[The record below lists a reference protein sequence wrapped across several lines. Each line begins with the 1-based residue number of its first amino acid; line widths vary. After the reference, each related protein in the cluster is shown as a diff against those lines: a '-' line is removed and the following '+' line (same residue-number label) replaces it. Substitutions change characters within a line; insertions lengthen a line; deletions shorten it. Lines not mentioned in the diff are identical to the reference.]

1 MSFTRFDITNDIIQ
15 QEAQTLITST
25 WTGNRNDMDS
35 HHTASS
41 QATFTT
47 ATSSGQFFI
56 EVYNEH
62 TSSANSE
69 VQYAVAYG
77 NRLGSGALDF
87 TNDTGSFGLNAARVI
102 YNQYRQLV
110 FQDETQNFTFG
121 SHTPDDIYIINVNRA
136 RYKQKLNPGSLNLRL
151 AGSSMEGGSGSGTLH
166 LTDDSV
172 TNGAGATNVP
182 GNKLGEY
189 YNIVSGSSGVVSGS
203 TTNQLVINGSG
214 STFGLFYPEAGL
226 IILNADAF
234 TQTGA
239 ASASAASTSGS
250 SYLPITAASLVPV
263 RKKNIAAKNHLRL
276 LHSLMIGG
284 PASQSIATN
293 PQAKFVVDTA
303 ENVESK
309 FFFIRARNSEYN
321 YTNNPSFVD
330 NNNNILH
337 NSMKLNPKVFITT
350 VGLYNDSN
358 ELLAVAK
365 LSQPVAKDFTKEA
378 LIRVKL
384 DY

>member
-15 QEAQTLITST
+15 QEVQTLITST

-56 EVYNEH
+56 EVYNEP

-69 VQYAVAYG
+69 VQYAVVYG

-203 TTNQLVINGSG
+203 TTKTLSLKLINI
-214 STFGLFYPEAGL
+214 TL
-226 IILNADAF
+226 
-234 TQTGA
+234 
-239 ASASAASTSGS
+239 S
-250 SYLPITAASLVPV
+250 SPL
-263 RKKNIAAKNHLRL
+263 
-276 LHSLMIGG
+276 
-284 PASQSIATN
+284 
-293 PQAKFVVDTA
+293 
-303 ENVESK
+303 
-309 FFFIRARNSEYN
+309 
-321 YTNNPSFVD
+321 
-330 NNNNILH
+330 
-337 NSMKLNPKVFITT
+337 
-350 VGLYNDSN
+350 
-358 ELLAVAK
+358 
-365 LSQPVAKDFTKEA
+365 
-378 LIRVKL
+378 
-384 DY
+384 

>member
-1 MSFTRFDITNDIIQ
+1 MSFTRFDIANDVLQ
-15 QEAQTLITST
+15 QEATTLITST

-35 HHTASS
+35 HYTASN
-41 QATFTT
+41 QAVFNT
-47 ATSSGQFFI
+47 ATSSGQFHI

-62 TSSANSE
+62 TSSTNSE
-69 VQYAVAYG
+69 VQYSVAYG
-77 NRLGSGALDF
+77 HRLGSGSLDF
-87 TNDTGSFGLNAARVI
+87 TNDTGSFGLNAARVT

-121 SHTPDDIYIINVNRA
+121 THTPDDIYVINVNRA
-136 RYKQKLNPGSLNLRL
+136 RYKQKLNPGSLNIHLT
-151 AGSSMEGGSGSGTLH
+151 GSSAHGRTHIETQIH

-172 TNGAGATNVP
+172 TNGAGATSNP

-189 YNIVSGSSGVVSGS
+189 YNIVSGSSGVLSGS
-203 TTNQLVINGSG
+203 NTNQLTINGSG

-226 IILNADAF
+226 IILNGDAF
-234 TQTGA
+234 SQSAA

-250 SYLPITAASLVPV
+250 NYLPITAASLVPV
-263 RKKNIAAKNHLRL
+263 RKKNTNAKNHLRL
-276 LHSLMIGG
+276 LHSLRGG
-284 PASQSIATN
+284 PLGSTGSFG
-293 PQAKFVVDTA
+293 KFVVDTA

-309 FFFIRARNSEYN
+309 YFFVRARNSEYN

-330 NNNNILH
+330 STNNILH
-337 NSMKLNPKVFITT
+337 SSMKLNPKVFITT
-350 VGLYNDSN
+350 IGLYNDSN

>member
-1 MSFTRFDITNDIIQ
+1 MSLTRFDIANDILQ
-15 QEAQTLITST
+15 QEAATLITST

-35 HHTASS
+35 HHTSSAQAS
-41 QATFTT
+41 FNT

-69 VQYAVAYG
+69 VQYSVAYG
-77 NRLGSGALDF
+77 NRHGSGALDF
-87 TNDTGSFGLNAARVI
+87 TNDTGSFGLSAARVV
-102 YNQYRQLV
+102 YNQFRQLV

-121 SHTPDDIYIINVNRA
+121 SHTPDDIYVINVNRA
-136 RYKQKLNPGSLNLRL
+136 RYKQKLNPGSLSLFL
-151 AGSSMEGGSGSGTLH
+151 TGSTVATGGTGSGTVH

-172 TNGAGATNVP
+172 TNGAGPTNVP

-189 YNIVSGSSGVVSGS
+189 YNIVSGSKGVLSGS
-203 TTNQLVINGSG
+203 VTNQLTINGSG
-214 STFGLFYPEAGL
+214 STFGLYYPEAGL
-226 IILNADAF
+226 IILNCDAF
-234 TQTGA
+234 MDYSLV
-239 ASASAASTSGS
+239 SASVAGTATASF
-250 SYLPITAASLVPV
+250 SYIPATANLVPTRV
-263 RKKNIAAKNHLRL
+263 KNVAAKNHLRF
-276 LHSLMIGG
+276 LHSMRGG
-284 PASQSIATN
+284 IHASTGSFG
-293 PQAKFVVDTA
+293 KFVVDTA

-309 FFFIRARNSEYN
+309 YFFVRAKNSEYN

-330 NNNNILH
+330 STNNILH
-337 NSMKLNPKVFITT
+337 NSMKLNPKTFITT
-350 VGLYNDSN
+350 VGLYNDAN

>member
-1 MSFTRFDITNDIIQ
+1 MSFTRFDIANDILQ
-15 QEAQTLITST
+15 QEATTLITST

-35 HHTASS
+35 HHTASN
-41 QATFTT
+41 QATFNT
-47 ATSSGQFFI
+47 ATSSGQFHI

-69 VQYAVAYG
+69 VQYSVAYG
-77 NRLGSGALDF
+77 NRLGSGSLDF
-87 TNDTGSFGLNAARVI
+87 TNDTGSFGLNASRVT

-121 SHTPDDIYIINVNRA
+121 THTPDDIYVININRA
-136 RYKQKLNPGSLNLRL
+136 RYKQKLNPGSLNLNL
-151 AGSSMEGGSGSGTLH
+151 TGSSMEGGSGSGTLH

-172 TNGAGATNVP
+172 TNGAGATSDP

-189 YNIVSGSSGVVSGS
+189 YNIVSGSSGVLSGS
-203 TTNQLVINGSG
+203 VTNQLTINGSG
-214 STFGLFYPEAGL
+214 STYGLFYPEAGL

-234 TQTGA
+234 TQTGV

-250 SYLPITAASLVPV
+250 NYLPITDASLVTV
-263 RKKNIAAKNHLRL
+263 RKKNTNAKNHLRL
-276 LHSLMIGG
+276 LHSLRGG
-284 PASQSIATN
+284 ITAGTGSFG
-293 PQAKFVVDTA
+293 KFVVDTA

-309 FFFIRARNSEYN
+309 YFFVRARNSEYN

-330 NNNNILH
+330 STNNILH
-337 NSMKLNPKVFITT
+337 SSMKLNPKTFITT
-350 VGLYNDSN
+350 VGLYND
-358 ELLAVAK
+358 EGDLVAVAK
-365 LSQPVAKDFTKEA
+365 LSQPVTKDFTKEA

>member
-1 MSFTRFDITNDIIQ
+1 MSLTRFDQANDILQ
-15 QEAQTLITST
+15 QEAATLITST
-25 WTGNRNDMDS
+25 WTGNRNDMDN
-35 HHTASS
+35 HFTASS
-41 QATFTT
+41 QASFTT

-69 VQYAVAYG
+69 VQYSVAYG
-77 NRLGSGALDF
+77 NRLGSGSLDF
-87 TNDTGSFGLNAARVI
+87 TNDTGSFGLGASKVT
-102 YNQYRQLV
+102 YNQFRQLI

-121 SHTPDDIYIINVNRA
+121 SHTPNDIYVINVNRA

-151 AGSSMEGGSGSGTLH
+151 SGSSAHGKTYIQHSID

-172 TNGAGATNVP
+172 TNGAGATSNP
-182 GNKLGEY
+182 GNKLGEF
-189 YNIVSGSSGVVSGS
+189 YNIVSGSSGVLSGS
-203 TTNQLVINGSG
+203 VTNQLTINGSG

-226 IILNADAF
+226 IILNGDAF
-234 TQTGA
+234 SQSA
-239 ASASAASTSGS
+239 AVSASSAATPTNPHDGGN
-250 SYLPITAASLVPV
+250 LVPE
-263 RKKNIAAKNHLRL
+263 RQKNSANKNHLRL
-276 LHSLMIGG
+276 LYSMMIGG
-284 PASQSIATN
+284 PASQSVATN
-293 PQAKFVVDTA
+293 PHAKFVVDTA

-309 FFFIRARNSEYN
+309 YFFVRARNSEYN

-330 NNNNILH
+330 NTNNILH
-337 NSMKLNPKVFITT
+337 SSMKLNPKTFITT